1 MKRIKEFDEN
11 KNKKAAK
18 LVKYAADNH
27 IKFDIPEDNRKFPRQ
42 QCQDD
47 KLNEAFRRLHTKLV
61 NDIILFCKAWNIEID
76 EFHLTADALR
86 ESIQQGEWVSFT
98 DSSLR
103 FDKYTDE
110 YFNMWEDGNV
120 PDEETYNKVMA
131 QQEPYLF
138 SM

>member
-1 MKRIKEFDEN
+1 MKRIKVFDEN

-27 IKFDIPEDNRKFPRQ
+27 IKFDIPEDNRKFPGQ

-86 ESIQQGEWVSFT
+86 ESIQQGEWVSCT

-120 PDEETYNKVMA
+120 PNEETYNKVMS